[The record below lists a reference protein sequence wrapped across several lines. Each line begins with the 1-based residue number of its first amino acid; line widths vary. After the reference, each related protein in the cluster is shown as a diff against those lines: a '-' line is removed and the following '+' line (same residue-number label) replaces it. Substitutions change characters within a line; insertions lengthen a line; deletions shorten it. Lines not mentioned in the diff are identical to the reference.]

1 MHIAPALVAG
11 YLALQASAFLVP
23 LEVSEAAQQAKSE
36 LASLLATTGHT
47 VDLDCPGC
55 PYFGVEDTQHPE
67 DDVENKIHLEFDMD
81 SEQGLTINGLP
92 IFSSDPSNA
101 AIPYIVTAPQIR
113 VEDGRKTDP
122 VQLDFAWERLPP
134 ITSADEPDVSILPL
148 RFTILGLQGYPVKV
162 DTIAI
167 ELLHTSDQTSIA
179 RILSIPFE
187 DTPGA
192 QTCDTTSKWSLCR
205 LRAIIVARLQAI
217 MEAAKARASSATKAW
232 SSANNSEDQPKDK
245 GCGRGRGKGPGM
257 FGGRPPHGFGGPH
270 GGPHRGPPNG
280 FHGPPHRG
288 PHGLHGPHGPHGPH
302 HHGPHHH
309 GQHFAHHR
317 FHRFGHMLHQTLRFF
332 VIPAILGVIGGLMA
346 SAIGMLVGQCISYL
360 WIRFHRGGVR
370 GNATGR
376 DIRVVEI
383 VLDEEEKDAL
393 IIDEE
398 AIDTPPEYTDV
409 EAHTVD
415 EKQ

>member
-1 MHIAPALVAG
+1 
-11 YLALQASAFLVP
+11 
-23 LEVSEAAQQAKSE
+23 
-36 LASLLATTGHT
+36 
-47 VDLDCPGC
+47 
-55 PYFGVEDTQHPE
+55 
-67 DDVENKIHLEFDMD
+67 
-81 SEQGLTINGLP
+81 
-92 IFSSDPSNA
+92 
-101 AIPYIVTAPQIR
+101 
-113 VEDGRKTDP
+113 VEDGQQTDP
-122 VQLDFAWERLPP
+122 IQLDFAWERLPP
-134 ITSADEPDVSILPL
+134 ISSADEPDISIIPIK
-148 RFTILGLQGYPVKV
+148 FTILGLQGYPVKV

-167 ELLHTSDQTSIA
+167 ELLRTPEQTSIA
-179 RILSIPFE
+179 RIISIPFE

-192 QTCDTTSKWSLCR
+192 QTCDTNSKWSLCR

-217 MEAAKARASSATKAW
+217 MEAAKARASSATKGWAGEDG
-232 SSANNSEDQPKDK
+232 SEDKPKDK
-245 GCGRGRGKGPGM
+245 GCGRGRGKGPGL

-270 GGPHRGPPNG
+270 GGPPNG

-288 PHGLHGPHGPHGPH
+288 PHGPHGG
-302 HHGPHHH
+302 HGPHHH
-309 GQHFAHHR
+309 GQHYGNHH

-376 DIRVVEI
+376 EIRVVEI

-393 IIDEE
+393 IINEE
-398 AIDTPPEYTDV
+398 AIESPPEYKDI
-409 EAHTVD
+409 EAHVTE

>member
-11 YLALQASAFLVP
+11 CLALEASAFLVP
-23 LEVSEAAQQAKSE
+23 LEVSEAAQHAKSE

-55 PYFGVEDTQHPE
+55 PYFGVEDTEHPD
-67 DDVENKIHLEFDMD
+67 DDVENQIHLEFDID
-81 SEQGLTINGLP
+81 PEQGLTINGLP
-92 IFSSDPSNA
+92 IFSFDPSNA
-101 AIPYIVTAPQIR
+101 AIPYVVTAPQIR
-113 VEDGRKTDP
+113 VEDGQQTGP

-134 ITSADEPDVSILPL
+134 ITSPDEPDISILPI
-148 RFTILGLQGYPVKV
+148 RFTILGLEGHPVKV

-167 ELLHTSDQTSIA
+167 ELLRTPEQTSVA
-179 RILSIPFE
+179 RILTIPFE

-217 MEAAKARASSATKAW
+217 MEAAKARASTATKGW
-232 SSANNSEDQPKDK
+232 GGEDESEDKPKGK

-270 GGPHRGPPNG
+270 GGPPNG

-288 PHGLHGPHGPHGPH
+288 PHGPHGA
-302 HHGPHHH
+302 HGPHHH
-309 GQHFAHHR
+309 GQHYGHHH

-376 DIRVVEI
+376 EIRVVEI

-393 IIDEE
+393 IINEE
-398 AIDTPPEYTDV
+398 AMESPPEYKDV
-409 EAHTVD
+409 EASVAE
-415 EKQ
+415 EKH